1 VLKAS
6 VAPSSHAGD
15 GPRPRSQGRPATS
28 PAAPAAAVC
37 SSSKTEF
44 TLVNTPRE
52 VVIRSRCL
60 MQRGSAGPRR
70 VVLPRELV
78 PVGSRVEHDNSGEA
92 CTSKSRCVRA
102 TLFVGGGLQTVPVE
116 LVSAQRV
123 AKRQVTGRAGA
134 GPPIADKDA
143 LRHDVPPL
151 TPELRGDL
159 KQKLDS
165 LVSVCRTDFKAHP
178 RSVRFFLREL
188 WEVCQL
194 LKVPCLPR
202 PYRKSLAGP
211 LQQFVMNIP
220 NWLPADL
227 APSSAELS
235 EDSFITLTVMLA
247 LDSIPWEFKFNQ
259 TTYRLCNCRTTF
271 GSHRCLLPTGRL
283 RPSEFAMPSGRSLSR
298 SGARQRRVS
307 HSTPNDQFQGDVSSA
322 AGYSRMDLLQKQE
335 RHLST
340 RLLDVSAALRVRF
353 LEFVQQVP
361 VFLEDLL
368 KCTVEKPVAEQIA
381 HQRLLWDRWANLVIS
396 EITAF
401 DKSYTQFERL
411 YMTIVE
417 QLMETTL
424 EPLRSMA
431 KTCAPQL
438 NVHTVIKKP
447 SSQRQEKGLVASF
460 SAAAA
465 AAERKAEAA
474 AVKLKE
480 AEAQLA
486 AKAVKV
492 RDSPPSPS
500 LSSARQEEPAPLSD
514 SAPPPGHYTS
524 IGLAAVA
531 DKKYQKRFA
540 ISIASQRCYAKK
552 HGYEYAVIDP
562 SEYPGCDKFR
572 DFFFRKHC
580 SVARFL
586 ETTSG
591 DHILFVFDG
600 DNPVVW
606 LDRGLDHWLK
616 EVAATDVVLYE
627 RWMNNEIMAG
637 NYAVRNSDFGIR
649 FLDDWA
655 SFEEELPRSGYHS
668 SDNGA
673 IHLHLLRVLGLKNEK
688 PCKYQWD
695 HLGSDRD
702 HMDEYYGFVTC
713 TRLVMGAPRRWK
725 IAGTPRVTILPRGHA
740 WAIDGGDA
748 DSHVSSV
755 GAISHHGQKTEA
767 NYRQYFQDSFVDNG
781 GSDCDAMVRKGFY
794 VDPRQYGESLL
805 SKLKARTDGA
815 MLDWTRQHV
824 PPWDFAYLGCMATL
838 SCRPLDDGEALSVSI
853 PRPMQSS
860 IPFKKV
866 PKDAKFEVCAGEWET
881 CKCAGFVYFG
891 TKTRRSP
898 VVEVQAGEGKIDC
911 RADNFDGDPAIG
923 EIKKC
928 AMRSSAHLEI
938 PSGRHPDRVVAAFF
952 AQIDSSTLGAA
963 IKSCILTPASWKR
976 LFRYVSARRMPKVLQ
991 METYAEVQEMARAL
1005 IQDFESLCKVL
1016 LHLNDNQA
1024 KPELKENAELT
1035 SAILR
1040 LEQVWADCQFILHQ
1054 GCLDFIEVLERE
1066 VLPQLSPM
1074 LRWQIRI
1081 ALGCSEGRPL
1091 DPDVTQADRRRWRD
1105 CARWCSTTAALHWCK
1120 VYKDIKAA
1128 KVSPRD
1134 SVSDFFGEV
1143 SESAAQ
1149 LQGGAL
1155 PDSAHDG
1162 LRGLTRS
1169 APGAPSGIP
1178 PCQEELWRDA
1188 NPEESSKILRS
1199 RIYDDSKPTGLRS
1212 LRKLQSPKELTAA
1225 LSELGR
1231 RQRWHDALSA
1241 MQILA
1246 HAGRSWLVSI
1256 EALNA
1261 AITCCSSGTWQG
1273 SLALLSTAKMMS
1285 LRHSLVTAGAAIKA
1299 AGAQSAHGSLA
1310 DHSKWH
1316 NALHLLSCMRQHS
1329 MIPNIRHHNAILYCS
1344 LSWSTALCIFKSV
1357 LTYELEPTEFT
1368 SSLLMKKLETNWPL
1382 AIHSFLSMQRLR
1394 LEHDAISGNAALR
1407 AGAGNRRV
1415 SREFLQHLISAGVP
1429 VDSATCSSA
1438 GSALDSERIWDL
1450 LQDVRASVVQP
1461 DLGAYTSVLGAFD
1474 NDGRWEAALGVLR
1487 SMAMDGVQASL
1498 NPYAAAQSACERCRQ
1513 WMEVVD
1519 LIRAL
1524 KGSSAQLD
1532 LVVRSAAISA
1542 PQTGGSWQIAL
1553 QSFCQL
1559 ALETLAP
1566 DVVSHG
1572 AVLSAAEAGH
1582 QWHSAISALWSSRH
1596 LKPDVISCNSAVSA
1610 CEKAKSWVTAVNIVT
1625 QDMAWCRILP
1635 DAISCSSAILAC
1647 TDTSCWGQGLLMVSF
1662 AQQQDITPQVGSF
1675 GALLTECERASPSLV
1690 ACQQELLSGSL
1701 RAAGRKL
1708 RFVELCCPQD
1718 DRHHTLRRDFGKF
1731 DEKRFNEFRTFIT
1744 DDEQNRGGANRQT
1757 DFFRLVYRQL
1767 KAVAAFPVQENF
1779 AAAVLA
1785 ASKAQENLKQPGL
1798 SDQDIAVVQREQEL
1812 LEGGAR
1818 WICLMLKVQA
1828 VAPGLFP
1835 KKPPGSQMA
1844 LDAPIWRKRRPSIL

>member
-1 VLKAS
+1 MGRKRDRSKTPEVPWELLPSGDGVPVAPIAGAELVQPKAS
-6 VAPSSHAGD
+6 
-15 GPRPRSQGRPATS
+15 RSQSADRPSAEVRNGGGAKPVDPALVAAAAANEERDAWRRLVIVLAQSRGDRKVEALLKERHPELLQVAEKCGASGKATMTLQAAKDS
-28 PAAPAAAVC
+28 AREWFARGLRGGNQHGPAARAKLCKQLAGQLQEHAASVC
-37 SSSKTEF
+37 SSATAAHIASVLE
-44 TLVNTPRE
+44 
-52 VVIRSRCL
+52 
-60 MQRGSAGPRR
+60 RGRPEEEGP
-70 VVLPRELV
+70 LI
-78 PVGSRVEHDNSGEA
+78 
-92 CTSKSRCVRA
+92 CA
-102 TLFVGGGLQTVPVE
+102 TM
-116 LVSAQRV
+116 AR
-123 AKRQVTGRAGA
+123 
-134 GPPIADKDA
+134 
-143 LRHDVPPL
+143 
-151 TPELRGDL
+151 ELRGSRYEGLWISRKGPAGHYYLGDEHEGANLPSTDKDGDPIHPRVHAVVKVVNEQLVISGFFLDPEDDTMSPAKVPIGPFLSVYFEGMSVREASAAWKGGPPARPRPAPKVKQGPITDPKL
-159 KQKLDS
+159 KELQAGLPPGWEVRESRSKKGIY
-165 LVSVCRTDFKAHP
+165 FFAHP
-178 RSVRFFLREL
+178 S
-188 WEVCQL
+188 
-194 LKVPCLPR
+194 
-202 PYRKSLAGP
+202 
-211 LQQFVMNIP
+211 
-220 NWLPADL
+220 
-227 APSSAELS
+227 
-235 EDSFITLTVMLA
+235 
-247 LDSIPWEFKFNQ
+247 
-259 TTYRLCNCRTTF
+259 
-271 GSHRCLLPTGRL
+271 
-283 RPSEFAMPSGRSLSR
+283 SGRSQMAWER
-298 SGARQRRVS
+298 GIVGQRQAIKRAWMPGLALTRAKHADAV
-307 HSTPNDQFQGDVSSA
+307 Q
-322 AGYSRMDLLQKQE
+322 LL
-335 RHLST
+335 
-340 RLLDVSAALRVRF
+340 RL
-353 LEFVQQVP
+353 P
-361 VFLEDLL
+361 
-368 KCTVEKPVAEQIA
+368 AENCFG
-381 HQRLLWDRWANLVIS
+381 RG
-396 EITAF
+396 ITAF

-417 QLMETTL
+417 QLMEASAVGRRTNQEHVQYMTGDLVKSGMQRSAMAAAQHGFSRMSRLRQAVLSLFAGVLFWSSFL
-424 EPLRSMA
+424 EQDRRDSELNAVR
-431 KTCAPQL
+431 QL
-438 NVHTVIKKP
+438 HK
-447 SSQRQEKGLVASF
+447 QLAQEKGLVASF
-460 SAAAA
+460 TAAAA
-465 AAERKAEAA
+465 AAEKKAEAA
-474 AVKLKE
+474 AIKLKE

-486 AKAVKV
+486 AKVP
-492 RDSPPSPS
+492 DGPS
-500 LSSARQEEPAPLSD
+500 LSSVTQKEAPLAPLGD

-562 SEYPGCDKFR
+562 SEYPACDKFR

-586 ETTSG
+586 ETTVG

-713 TRLVMGAPRRWK
+713 ARLVMGAPRRWK

-781 GSDCDAMVRKGFY
+781 GSDCDVMVRKGFY
-794 VDPRQYGESLL
+794 VDPRQYGDSLW

-853 PRPMQSS
+853 PRPVQSS

-881 CKCAGFVYFG
+881 CKCVGLVYFG

-928 AMRSSAHLEI
+928 HCAPVAEKRCDALLST
-938 PSGRHPDRVVAAFF
+938 SGDPFREVQAASLCQRLGLLKQDVDFGGSNQVMHF
-952 AQIDSSTLGAA
+952 DSSLLEKAH
-963 IKSCILTPASWKR
+963 R
-976 LFRYVSARRMPKVLQ
+976 VLQ

-1074 LRWQIRI
+1074 LRWQIRV
-1081 ALGCSEGRPL
+1081 ALGFSEGRPL
-1091 DPDVTQADRRRWRD
+1091 DPEVTQA
-1105 CARWCSTTAALHWCK
+1105 
-1120 VYKDIKAA
+1120 DIKAA
-1128 KVSPRD
+1128 KV
-1134 SVSDFFGEV
+1134 
-1143 SESAAQ
+1143 
-1149 LQGGAL
+1149 AL
-1155 PDSAHDG
+1155 YQTVPMMVYV
-1162 LRGLTRS
+1162 
-1169 APGAPSGIP
+1169 
-1178 PCQEELWRDA
+1178 EELWRDA
-1188 NPEESSKILRS
+1188 NPEESS
-1199 RIYDDSKPTGLRS
+1199 
-1212 LRKLQSPKELTAA
+1212 
-1225 LSELGR
+1225 
-1231 RQRWHDALSA
+1231 
-1241 MQILA
+1241 
-1246 HAGRSWLVSI
+1246 
-1256 EALNA
+1256 
-1261 AITCCSSGTWQG
+1261 
-1273 SLALLSTAKMMS
+1273 
-1285 LRHSLVTAGAAIKA
+1285 
-1299 AGAQSAHGSLA
+1299 
-1310 DHSKWH
+1310 
-1316 NALHLLSCMRQHS
+1316 
-1329 MIPNIRHHNAILYCS
+1329 
-1344 LSWSTALCIFKSV
+1344 
-1357 LTYELEPTEFT
+1357 
-1368 SSLLMKKLETNWPL
+1368 
-1382 AIHSFLSMQRLR
+1382 
-1394 LEHDAISGNAALR
+1394 
-1407 AGAGNRRV
+1407 
-1415 SREFLQHLISAGVP
+1415 
-1429 VDSATCSSA
+1429 
-1438 GSALDSERIWDL
+1438 
-1450 LQDVRASVVQP
+1450 
-1461 DLGAYTSVLGAFD
+1461 
-1474 NDGRWEAALGVLR
+1474 
-1487 SMAMDGVQASL
+1487 
-1498 NPYAAAQSACERCRQ
+1498 
-1513 WMEVVD
+1513 
-1519 LIRAL
+1519 
-1524 KGSSAQLD
+1524 
-1532 LVVRSAAISA
+1532 
-1542 PQTGGSWQIAL
+1542 
-1553 QSFCQL
+1553 
-1559 ALETLAP
+1559 
-1566 DVVSHG
+1566 
-1572 AVLSAAEAGH
+1572 
-1582 QWHSAISALWSSRH
+1582 
-1596 LKPDVISCNSAVSA
+1596 
-1610 CEKAKSWVTAVNIVT
+1610 
-1625 QDMAWCRILP
+1625 
-1635 DAISCSSAILAC
+1635 
-1647 TDTSCWGQGLLMVSF
+1647 
-1662 AQQQDITPQVGSF
+1662 
-1675 GALLTECERASPSLV
+1675 
-1690 ACQQELLSGSL
+1690 
-1701 RAAGRKL
+1701 RKL

-1835 KKPPGSQMA
+1835 KKPPEKSDRDRPRHNSKGRRMSAATHLAGRRGSTVNAWEA
-1844 LDAPIWRKRRPSIL
+1844 LEAVKEG

>member
-1 VLKAS
+1 MAIIH
-6 VAPSSHAGD
+6 AAGD
-15 GPRPRSQGRPATS
+15 WDSG
-28 PAAPAAAVC
+28 
-37 SSSKTEF
+37 
-44 TLVNTPRE
+44 E
-52 VVIRSRCL
+52 VVAVRMVSGRKQIEDIKRI
-60 MQRGSAGPRR
+60 AG
-70 VVLPRELV
+70 LQE
-78 PVGSRVEHDNSGEA
+78 
-92 CTSKSRCVRA
+92 A
-102 TLFVGGGLQTVPVE
+102 TLSFE
-116 LVSAQRV
+116 
-123 AKRQVTGRAGA
+123 
-134 GPPIADKDA
+134 
-143 LRHDVPPL
+143 
-151 TPELRGDL
+151 E
-159 KQKLDS
+159 KQQI
-165 LVSVCRTDFKAHP
+165 
-178 RSVRFFLREL
+178 E
-188 WEVCQL
+188 
-194 LKVPCLPR
+194 
-202 PYRKSLAGP
+202 
-211 LQQFVMNIP
+211 
-220 NWLPADL
+220 
-227 APSSAELS
+227 
-235 EDSFITLTVMLA
+235 
-247 LDSIPWEFKFNQ
+247 
-259 TTYRLCNCRTTF
+259 
-271 GSHRCLLPTGRL
+271 
-283 RPSEFAMPSGRSLSR
+283 
-298 SGARQRRVS
+298 QRRA
-307 HSTPNDQFQGDVSSA
+307 Q
-322 AGYSRMDLLQKQE
+322 
-335 RHLST
+335 
-340 RLLDVSAALRVRF
+340 
-353 LEFVQQVP
+353 
-361 VFLEDLL
+361 
-368 KCTVEKPVAEQIA
+368 
-381 HQRLLWDRWANLVIS
+381 
-396 EITAF
+396 
-401 DKSYTQFERL
+401 
-411 YMTIVE
+411 
-417 QLMETTL
+417 
-424 EPLRSMA
+424 
-431 KTCAPQL
+431 
-438 NVHTVIKKP
+438 
-447 SSQRQEKGLVASF
+447 
-460 SAAAA
+460 
-465 AAERKAEAA
+465 AAERKDLLRAQAERKRHEASELQSKLARRRAREQMQDDCMETEAISQRVVTTEPMALVESLDQRGNSFSTAPTQNIQA
-474 AVKLKE
+474 AVVVPPTQEPRSTQRTHEPVSVKE
-480 AEAQLA
+480 HEVAADGVSLVEDAFAQ
-486 AKAVKV
+486 
-492 RDSPPSPS
+492 S
-500 LSSARQEEPAPLSD
+500 
-514 SAPPPGHYTS
+514 T
-524 IGLAAVA
+524 
-531 DKKYQKRFA
+531 KRLD
-540 ISIASQRCYAKK
+540 IRAS
-552 HGYEYAVIDP
+552 YEYAVIDP
-562 SEYPGCDKFR
+562 SEYPACDKFR

-591 DHILFVFDG
+591 DYILFVFDG

-713 TRLVMGAPRRWK
+713 ARLVMGAPRRWK

-838 SCRPLDDGEALSVSI
+838 SCRPLDDGEALPVSI
-853 PRPMQSS
+853 PRPIQSS

-881 CKCAGFVYFG
+881 CKCVGFVYFG

-928 AMRSSAHLEI
+928 HCAPAAEKTCDALLST
-938 PSGRHPDRVVAAFF
+938 SGDPFREVQAASLCQRLGLLKQDVDFGGRNQVMHF
-952 AQIDSSTLGAA
+952 DSSLLEKAH
-963 IKSCILTPASWKR
+963 R
-976 LFRYVSARRMPKVLQ
+976 VLQ

-1074 LRWQIRI
+1074 LRWQIGI

-1091 DPDVTQADRRRWRD
+1091 DPDVTQAD
-1105 CARWCSTTAALHWCK
+1105 
-1120 VYKDIKAA
+1120 IKAA
-1128 KVSPRD
+1128 KV
-1134 SVSDFFGEV
+1134 
-1143 SESAAQ
+1143 
-1149 LQGGAL
+1149 AL
-1155 PDSAHDG
+1155 YQTVPMMVYV
-1162 LRGLTRS
+1162 
-1169 APGAPSGIP
+1169 
-1178 PCQEELWRDA
+1178 EELWRDA
-1188 NPEESSKILRS
+1188 NPEESSCVYLLFGCQYGKGGAPVQLHGNGYHPPGMQSVEASSFQPSRRVQKRILRS

-1212 LRKLQSPKELTAA
+1212 LRRLQSPKELTAA

-1231 RQRWHDALSA
+1231 RQHWHDALSA

-1246 HAGRSWLVSI
+1246 DAGRSRLVSI

-1273 SLALLSTAKMMS
+1273 SLALLSTASIMS
-1285 LRHSLVTAGAAIKA
+1285 LRHSLVTAGAAIKV

-1310 DHSKWH
+1310 EQSNWH
-1316 NALHLLSCMRQHS
+1316 NALHRLCRMRQHS
-1329 MIPNIRHHNAILYCS
+1329 MIPNIRHHNAILSCS
-1344 LSWSTALCIFKSV
+1344 LSWSTALCIFNSV
-1357 LTYELEPTEFT
+1357 LNYELEPTEFT

-1407 AGAGNRRV
+1407 AAGAGNHRRV

-1487 SMAMDGVQASL
+1487 SMAMDGVQAGL

-1532 LVVRSAAISA
+1532 LVVRSAAVSA
-1542 PQTGGSWQIAL
+1542 PQTGGSWRIAL

-1582 QWHSAISALWSSRH
+1582 QWHSAISALWSWSRQF

-1610 CEKAKSWVTAVNIVT
+1610 CEKAKSWATAVNIVT

-1701 RAAGRKL
+1701 RAAGLDQILPEQRKVPVPRRKL

-1835 KKPPGSQMA
+1835 KKPSRLPAELDRNHSSDGTPAAARMPTSKPPWEKPGQWLLIVTYVPELDTCEPHSLLVAEGDQFMAQQTDRGWRLAVEKLAHSTAREQHQNQAATAPPSHTDNNPTEPATAAATPTGGEDDEDSEGANDDDSQDGRPPRLPLSEQAEPQMTQLGDGKWQIEVVRDKSSRRPATQSGLPKTVIEGDGGPVSRAPA
-1844 LDAPIWRKRRPSIL
+1844 LPIGTVGTFEILTPEMWLFDIEEAPDHSSYEADTMLLVPGDRLLLEYQDGSWHMRIEHLAPDAPGPVMRLRQRRPWYHKPHAAVGERCYKHMISTGAVSSPLSV

>member
-1 VLKAS
+1 MVS
-6 VAPSSHAGD
+6 
-15 GPRPRSQGRPATS
+15 GRRQIEDIKRIA
-28 PAAPAAAVC
+28 
-37 SSSKTEF
+37 
-44 TLVNTPRE
+44 
-52 VVIRSRCL
+52 
-60 MQRGSAGPRR
+60 
-70 VVLPRELV
+70 
-78 PVGSRVEHDNSGEA
+78 
-92 CTSKSRCVRA
+92 
-102 TLFVGGGLQTVPVE
+102 GLQ
-116 LVSAQRV
+116 
-123 AKRQVTGRAGA
+123 
-134 GPPIADKDA
+134 
-143 LRHDVPPL
+143 
-151 TPELRGDL
+151 
-159 KQKLDS
+159 
-165 LVSVCRTDFKAHP
+165 
-178 RSVRFFLREL
+178 
-188 WEVCQL
+188 
-194 LKVPCLPR
+194 
-202 PYRKSLAGP
+202 
-211 LQQFVMNIP
+211 
-220 NWLPADL
+220 
-227 APSSAELS
+227 
-235 EDSFITLTVMLA
+235 
-247 LDSIPWEFKFNQ
+247 
-259 TTYRLCNCRTTF
+259 
-271 GSHRCLLPTGRL
+271 
-283 RPSEFAMPSGRSLSR
+283 
-298 SGARQRRVS
+298 
-307 HSTPNDQFQGDVSSA
+307 
-322 AGYSRMDLLQKQE
+322 
-335 RHLST
+335 
-340 RLLDVSAALRVRF
+340 
-353 LEFVQQVP
+353 
-361 VFLEDLL
+361 
-368 KCTVEKPVAEQIA
+368 
-381 HQRLLWDRWANLVIS
+381 
-396 EITAF
+396 
-401 DKSYTQFERL
+401 
-411 YMTIVE
+411 
-417 QLMETTL
+417 ETTL
-424 EPLRSMA
+424 SCEE
-431 KTCAPQL
+431 KQE
-438 NVHTVIKKP
+438 IE
-447 SSQRQEKGLVASF
+447 QRRAQ
-460 SAAAA
+460 
-465 AAERKAEAA
+465 AAERKDLLRAQAERKRHEASELQS
-474 AVKLKE
+474 KL
-480 AEAQLA
+480 
-486 AKAVKV
+486 
-492 RDSPPSPS
+492 
-500 LSSARQEEPAPLSD
+500 ARRRAREQMQNDCMENEEVSQRVVTTEPVALVESIDQRGNSFCTAPTQNSQ
-514 SAPPPGHYTS
+514 
-524 IGLAAVA
+524 AAVA
-531 DKKYQKRFA
+531 VPSTQEPCSTKRTHEPVSVKEREVAADGVSLVEGAFA
-540 ISIASQRCYAKK
+540 QSVVEVRVRASTQSYVAAC
-552 HGYEYAVIDP
+552 E
-562 SEYPGCDKFR
+562 EYPACDKFR

-586 ETTSG
+586 ETTAG

-713 TRLVMGAPRRWK
+713 ARLVMGAPRRWK

-767 NYRQYFQDSFVDNG
+767 NYRQILGQSHRELVWHV
-781 GSDCDAMVRKGFY
+781 DAMKRLPP
-794 VDPRQYGESLL
+794 DQTWHSACS
-805 SKLKARTDGA
+805 SK
-815 MLDWTRQHV
+815 
-824 PPWDFAYLGCMATL
+824 
-838 SCRPLDDGEALSVSI
+838 
-853 PRPMQSS
+853 
-860 IPFKKV
+860 
-866 PKDAKFEVCAGEWET
+866 
-881 CKCAGFVYFG
+881 VYFG

-898 VVEVQAGEGKIDC
+898 VVEVQVGEGKIDC
-911 RADNFDGDPAIG
+911 RSRVAKHRKQTDIVGQSGQTCRPVAGMCDALLSTSGDPFR
-923 EIKKC
+923 E
-928 AMRSSAHLEI
+928 
-938 PSGRHPDRVVAAFF
+938 VQAASLCQRLGLLKQDVDFGGSNQVMHF
-952 AQIDSSTLGAA
+952 DSSLLEKAH
-963 IKSCILTPASWKR
+963 R
-976 LFRYVSARRMPKVLQ
+976 VLQ

-1081 ALGCSEGRPL
+1081 ALGFSEGRPL
-1091 DPDVTQADRRRWRD
+1091 DPDVTQAD
-1105 CARWCSTTAALHWCK
+1105 
-1120 VYKDIKAA
+1120 IKAA
-1128 KVSPRD
+1128 KV
-1134 SVSDFFGEV
+1134 
-1143 SESAAQ
+1143 
-1149 LQGGAL
+1149 AL
-1155 PDSAHDG
+1155 YQTVPMMVY
-1162 LRGLTRS
+1162 
-1169 APGAPSGIP
+1169 
-1178 PCQEELWRDA
+1178 QEELWRDA
-1188 NPEESSKILRS
+1188 NPEESSKRPQGVPVQLHGNGYHPPAMQSVEASSFQPSRRVQRRILRS
-1199 RIYDDSKPTGLRS
+1199 RIYDDSKPIGLRH

-1231 RQRWHDALSA
+1231 RHLWHDALSA
-1241 MQILA
+1241 MQMLA
-1246 HAGRSWLVSI
+1246 HAGRSRLASI
-1256 EALNA
+1256 EAFNA
-1261 AITCCSSGTWQG
+1261 AITCCSNGTWKG
-1273 SLALLSTAKMMS
+1273 SLALLSTATAMS

-1299 AGAQSAHGSLA
+1299 AGAQSAHGPLA
-1310 DHSKWH
+1310 AQPEWH

-1329 MIPNIRHHNAILYCS
+1329 MIPNIRHHNAILSCLLY
-1344 LSWSTALCIFKSV
+1344 WSTALCIFKSV
-1357 LTYELEPTEFT
+1357 LNCELEPTEFT
-1368 SSLLMKKLETNWPL
+1368 SSLLMKKLETNWPM
-1382 AIHSFLSMQRLR
+1382 AIHTFLSMQRLR

-1407 AGAGNRRV
+1407 AACNHRRV

-1438 GSALDSERIWDL
+1438 GNALDSERIWDL
-1450 LQDVRASVVQP
+1450 LQDVRASDVQP
-1461 DLGAYTSVLGAFD
+1461 DIGAYTSVLGACD

-1524 KGSSAQLD
+1524 KGSSVQLD
-1532 LVVRSAAISA
+1532 LVVRSAAVSA
-1542 PQTGGSWQIAL
+1542 PQTGHSWRQAL

-1582 QWHSAISALWSSRH
+1582 QWRSAISALWSWNRQL

-1610 CEKAKSWVTAVNIVT
+1610 CEKATFWATAVNIVT

-1647 TDTSCWGQGLLMVSF
+1647 TDTSCWGHGLLMVSF

-1701 RAAGRKL
+1701 RAAGLDQTLPEQRKARRRKL

-1835 KKPPGSQMA
+1835 KKPPEKSDRDRPRHNSKGRRMSAATHLAGRRGSTVNAWEA
-1844 LDAPIWRKRRPSIL
+1844 LEAVKEG